1 MRSWL
6 RWLQTD
12 FPQSLLV
19 EMFADG
25 LLVCDRVPS
34 GSLAKLLRSMGI
46 RSGKDNYLP
55 KLNAQISLVE
65 QHMAS
70 LRGEENPEDPAL
82 QEERL
87 NRAQRKLKHLTALN
101 RTVATLL
108 ELADEF
114 NGSDSATALKAVQT
128 FVERCARTS
137 DGHDAVAAAAILRMI
152 EDRRHWLATL
162 DVTIDVPAWVES
174 LIQQTRIMESGP
186 KPGHIHVASLRTGGQ
201 SGRRHAFVVG
211 MDDRRFPGAL
221 LQDPILLDHERIS
234 IARSFPTTATQ
245 LEHRLTAVR
254 NTLNRLQNRSLTFSW
269 SCHGIRDG
277 SDNYP
282 APELLEVFRS
292 AKDDGGQAAADLE
305 KDDVDIETLNHAA
318 GPAVSFAPTT
328 STDALNASEVWLW
341 QLSEPGYDRTSQFD
355 VVNQHFDHLALGS
368 KAIRQR
374 VENFGAWSGFVPQ
387 VAEHS
392 DPFAENGT
400 VYSASALET
409 LGRCPL
415 AFFFQRRL
423 GLSPPDE
430 ADDDLDRWLDARQ
443 FGTLLHELFRTFL
456 SELTAAAEL
465 PVFDRH
471 IGRLTT
477 LLNEAIAACRRDVPA
492 PSENAFRRDC
502 LKLLQIAKTFLQEE
516 QQNCQSQTPKYFEA
530 ALGMTA
536 GDFAADLDQE
546 APVAVQ
552 LADGRT
558 LRARG
563 QIDRI
568 DQISELVY
576 SICDYKTGSA
586 YGYVQDNPFRNGRRV
601 QNILYLK
608 MVERVLRERVNPA
621 ARVALF
627 EYFFPGTKANG
638 LRRFSNVS
646 QQTMVAGT
654 GSRGAE
660 KFSGVAKWLTQ
671 LKRRRPPIRISG
683 TSYFTD
689 WIRRSWLKQRPAPEK
704 RRA

>member
-1 MRSWL
+1 
-6 RWLQTD
+6 
-12 FPQSLLV
+12 
-19 EMFADG
+19 
-25 LLVCDRVPS
+25 
-34 GSLAKLLRSMGI
+34 
-46 RSGKDNYLP
+46 
-55 KLNAQISLVE
+55 
-65 QHMAS
+65 
-70 LRGEENPEDPAL
+70 
-82 QEERL
+82 
-87 NRAQRKLKHLTALN
+87 
-101 RTVATLL
+101 
-108 ELADEF
+108 
-114 NGSDSATALKAVQT
+114 
-128 FVERCARTS
+128 
-137 DGHDAVAAAAILRMI
+137 
-152 EDRRHWLATL
+152 
-162 DVTIDVPAWVES
+162 
-174 LIQQTRIMESGP
+174 
-186 KPGHIHVASLRTGGQ
+186 
-201 SGRRHAFVVG
+201 
-211 MDDRRFPGAL
+211 
-221 LQDPILLDHERIS
+221 
-234 IARSFPTTATQ
+234 
-245 LEHRLTAVR
+245 
-254 NTLNRLQNRSLTFSW
+254 
-269 SCHGIRDG
+269 
-277 SDNYP
+277 
-282 APELLEVFRS
+282 
-292 AKDDGGQAAADLE
+292 
-305 KDDVDIETLNHAA
+305 
-318 GPAVSFAPTT
+318 
-328 STDALNASEVWLW
+328 
-341 QLSEPGYDRTSQFD
+341 
-355 VVNQHFDHLALGS
+355 
-368 KAIRQR
+368 
-374 VENFGAWSGFVPQ
+374 
-387 VAEHS
+387 
-392 DPFAENGT
+392 
-400 VYSASALET
+400 
-409 LGRCPL
+409 
-415 AFFFQRRL
+415 
-423 GLSPPDE
+423 LSPPDE

-536 GDFAADLDQE
+536 GDFATDLDQE